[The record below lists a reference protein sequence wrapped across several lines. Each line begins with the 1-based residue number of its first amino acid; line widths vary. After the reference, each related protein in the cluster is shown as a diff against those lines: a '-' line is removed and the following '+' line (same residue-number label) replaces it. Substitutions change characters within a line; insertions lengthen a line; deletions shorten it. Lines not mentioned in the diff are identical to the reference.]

1 MRVLFFGLRFNVDL
15 DVDNYTECGLK
26 IDVQV
31 SVNPVTNTTV
41 YDIMSTQLYLDNSK
55 FFDVLENIV
64 IMAIIPIFTFVVV
77 VVATSVT
84 VVQLKRVI
92 VWRQR
97 ASASVDGTEVEC
109 YSCYV
114 LLLQLLFGGC
124 VVDNGGGSNRF
135 YVSQASYPPDYLRLT
150 LSCSSI
156 FIFLH

>member
-1 MRVLFFGLRFNVDL
+1 MRVLFFRLPFDVDL
-15 DVDNYTECGLK
+15 DVDNYVECGLK

-31 SVNPVTNTTV
+31 SINTVTNTTV
-41 YDIMSTQLYLDNSK
+41 YDIVSTQLYLDNSK
-55 FFDVLENIV
+55 FFDVLENVV
-64 IMAIIPIFTFVVV
+64 IMAIIPIFTFVGV

-92 VWRQR
+92 VWRQT
-97 ASASVDGTEVEC
+97 ASASVDGTEVGC
-109 YSCYV
+109 YSCYI

-135 YVSQASYPPDYLRLT
+135 CVYDYLRLT
-150 LSCSSI
+150 LSCSFI

>member
-1 MRVLFFGLRFNVDL
+1 MRVLFFGLCFNVDL

-26 IDVQV
+26 FDVQV

-114 LLLQLLFGGC
+114 LLL
-124 VVDNGGGSNRF
+124 
-135 YVSQASYPPDYLRLT
+135 
-150 LSCSSI
+150 
-156 FIFLH
+156 